1 MDLHPL
7 VLRRRSTTFNDYFNR
22 NLLELND
29 AFVVRPIRR
38 NLIHDFNQV
47 AHDIIEIEQIEEQ
60 VESIIEEML
69 GDISEAEDNTSDVDE
84 EMDYEYDTDDNIPT
98 EIRPW
103 DVEDEE

>member
-1 MDLHPL
+1 MDLQLP
-7 VLRRRSTTFNDYFNR
+7 VLRRRSTTFNEYFNR

-29 AFVVRPIRR
+29 AFVVRPISR
-38 NLIHDFNQV
+38 NLIHEFNQV
-47 AHDIIEIEQIEEQ
+47 SDEMIEIEQLEEEI
-60 VESIIEEML
+60 ESIIEEML
-69 GDISEAEDNTSDVDE
+69 GDISEIEDSSDIEE

>member
-1 MDLHPL
+1 MDLQLP
-7 VLRRRSTTFNDYFNR
+7 VLRRRSTTFNEYFNR

-38 NLIHDFNQV
+38 NLIHEFNQV
-47 AHDIIEIEQIEEQ
+47 SDEMIEIEQVEEE

-69 GDISEAEDNTSDVDE
+69 GDISEIEDSSDIEE

>member
-1 MDLHPL
+1 MDLQPP
-7 VLRRRSTTFNDYFNR
+7 VLRRRSTRFNEHFNR

-38 NLIHDFNQV
+38 NLIYEFNQV

>member
-1 MDLHPL
+1 MDLQLP
-7 VLRRRSTTFNDYFNR
+7 VLRRRSTTFNEYFNR

-29 AFVVRPIRR
+29 AFVIRPIHR
-38 NLIHDFNQV
+38 NLIHEFNQV
-47 AHDIIEIEQIEEQ
+47 SDEMIEIEQVEEE

-69 GDISEAEDNTSDVDE
+69 GDISEIEDSSDIEE
-84 EMDYEYDTDDNIPT
+84 EMNYEYDIDDNIPT

>member
-1 MDLHPL
+1 MDLQPP

>member
-1 MDLHPL
+1 MDLHLL

-38 NLIHDFNQV
+38 NLIHEFNQV
-47 AHDIIEIEQIEEQ
+47 SDEMIEIEQIEEE